1 MRAII
6 GFLPSKP
13 TEDHLRT
20 KNLTGK
26 VIELNENKV
35 VAEFD
40 IVVNKK
46 ETFMRVEYPF
56 NECEKHFVSLDP
68 VRKNT
73 LTFHQFC
80 NELKGFEVWRKNTEI
95 PKWQLFWSNIS
106 IQYIMSK
113 ESDFIVKE
121 KPALYSID

>member
-1 MRAII
+1 MKQII
-6 GFLPSKP
+6 GFLPQKP

-26 VIELNENKV
+26 VLELNETKV

-80 NELKGFEVWRKNTEI
+80 NELKGLIVFYKGRET
-95 PKWQLFWSNIS
+95 PKWQLFWSDIS
-106 IQYIMSK
+106 IETILLNKGS
-113 ESDFIVKE
+113 FITMDKFG
-121 KPALYSID
+121 KL

>member
-1 MRAII
+1 MKQII

-13 TEDHLRT
+13 NEDHLRT
-20 KNLTGK
+20 KNLTGR

-80 NELKGFEVWRKNTEI
+80 NELKGLNVFYKGRET
-95 PKWQLFWSNIS
+95 PKWQLFWSN
-106 IQYIMSK
+106 
-113 ESDFIVKE
+113 V
-121 KPALYSID
+121 SIDTILLNKGSFMTMDKAGKL

>member
-1 MRAII
+1 MQCII

-20 KNLTGK
+20 KNLTGR

-35 VAEFD
+35 VVEFD

-56 NECEKHFVSLDP
+56 SECEKYFVSLDL

-80 NELKGFEVWRKNTEI
+80 NELKGFEVWKRNTEI

-106 IQYIMSK
+106 ISYIMSK
-113 ESDFIVKE
+113 DSEFIVKDR
-121 KPALYSID
+121 PAFYNLN

>member
-1 MRAII
+1 MKQII

-13 TEDHLRT
+13 NEDHLRV

-26 VIELNENKV
+26 ILELNENKV
-35 VAEFD
+35 VVEFD

-56 NECEKHFVSLDP
+56 NECESHFVSLDP

-73 LTFHQFC
+73 LTFHEFC

-106 IQYIMSK
+106 IDYIFSK
-113 ESDFIVKE
+113 DSQFTVKDR
-121 KPALYSID
+121 PALYSIY

>member
-1 MRAII
+1 MKYII
-6 GFLPSKP
+6 GFLPSNP
-13 TEDHLRT
+13 TEDHLRV

-26 VIELNENKV
+26 VIELDENKV
-35 VAEFD
+35 VVEFD

-56 NECEKHFVSLDP
+56 SECEKHFVSLDP

-80 NELKGFEVWRKNTEI
+80 NELKGFQVWQRNTEI

-106 IQYIMSK
+106 IEKIFAKDSG
-113 ESDFIVKE
+113 FIVRDR
-121 KPALYSID
+121 PALYSID